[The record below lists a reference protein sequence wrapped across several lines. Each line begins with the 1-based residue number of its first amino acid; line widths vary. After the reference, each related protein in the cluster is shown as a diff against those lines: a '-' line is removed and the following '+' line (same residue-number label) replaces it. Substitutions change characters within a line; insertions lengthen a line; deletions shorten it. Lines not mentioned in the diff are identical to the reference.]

1 MKVEE
6 WAELKTDHS
15 FNSRP
20 SLWFIRKKW
29 IMYIRLFINRQDFY
43 LCTPMNAVSFT
54 DTLSARRHQPV
65 LVPTDQHSIADTG
78 ANAKKDPSSLPK
90 TPWKQHNWAFS
101 WSPYLMH
108 IPWRASDSHGLT
120 TSSKHFFFFF
130 LFTLSSLPVQ
140 VICSYLKCWMEVKH
154 MHAWEKTNNLT
165 SRYQYMLANK

>member
-1 MKVEE
+1 
-6 WAELKTDHS
+6 
-15 FNSRP
+15 
-20 SLWFIRKKW
+20 
-29 IMYIRLFINRQDFY
+29 MYIRLFINRQDFY

-101 WSPYLMH
+101 WSPYLTH

-120 TSSKHFFFFF
+120 TSSKQFFFFCFFPTCSSNLF
-130 LFTLSSLPVQ
+130 LFKMLNGSET
-140 VICSYLKCWMEVKH
+140 
-154 MHAWEKTNNLT
+154 HACMRE
-165 SRYQYMLANK
+165 NKQSHFQISIHAGK